1 VITYANFLS
10 LSLHAQIGLLYEHGA
25 CVMSIRYYGY
35 KVNLYLLENFYVEVF
50 YNHKKDQIEKI
61 VPLDTG
67 HSRMNFYVDQIKLP
81 LALTTY
87 R

>member
-1 VITYANFLS
+1 MISFKDFQLQ
-10 LSLHAQIGLLYEHGA
+10 SLHEQIGLLYQHGA

-35 KVNLYLLENFYVEVF
+35 KVNLYLLENFYLEVF

-61 VPLDTG
+61 IPLDTR

-81 LALTTY
+81 APLGE
-87 R
+87 